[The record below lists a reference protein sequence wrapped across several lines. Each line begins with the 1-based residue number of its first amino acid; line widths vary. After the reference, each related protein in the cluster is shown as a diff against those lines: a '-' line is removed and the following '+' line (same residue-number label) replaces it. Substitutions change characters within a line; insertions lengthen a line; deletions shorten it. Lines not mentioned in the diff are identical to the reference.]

1 MKYIIYDKA
10 TLKVVHILDKE
21 PINISSSLA
30 VARTEMI
37 PQGDMFTV
45 SNLREETEKYTV
57 KEPKTVEIFKE
68 ELGETVEDTI
78 FEDVEKERKYFV
90 CDLIE
95 NIADEEKIKKR
106 NEILLKIN
114 ELKSKLSAYD
124 YIGTKI
130 ATGRATKEEYA
141 YQISEMITWANE
153 INILELQLGD

>member
-1 MKYIIYDKA
+1 MKYVIYDKA

-30 VARTEMI
+30 VARTETI
-37 PQGDMFTV
+37 PQGDIFTV
-45 SNLREETEKYTV
+45 SNLTEKTEKYFEKV
-57 KEPKTVEIFKE
+57 PKTAEVFNE
-68 ELGETVEDTI
+68 ELGETVEDI
-78 FEDVEKERKYFV
+78 VFEEVEKERKYFA
-90 CDLIE
+90 CDLVE

-153 INILELQLGD
+153 INILELELGD